1 MKDIALTILVIVLGC
16 GLSFLTGYQTGLQN
30 CPPCIETV
38 KACPSEEIWVNTS
51 FGFMHF
57 TVGEIDEAPPYI
69 FDKQKM
75 DEMFNQLENELLK
88 QRGKSL

>member
-1 MKDIALTILVIVLGC
+1 MNNLIGVILLCFSCIGIGWGVGNMTAC
-16 GLSFLTGYQTGLQN
+16 PP
-30 CPPCIETV
+30 CPPCIES

>member
-1 MKDIALTILVIVLGC
+1 MKYEGIFYLIC
-16 GLSFLTGYQTGLQN
+16 GLFLGFLIGDAFHPLN
-30 CPPCIETV
+30 PCPPCIES